1 MDLTIARGR
10 YYAHLV
16 DGADGVRVVV
26 MRRTNSWSGPTGPA
40 LGRVLH
46 AETIDAPLHLVAD
59 QMHDVVLPALEAED
73 RR

>member
-1 MDLTIARGR
+1 MELTIRLGR
-10 YYAHLV
+10 HYAHLV
-16 DGADGVRVVV
+16 DGADGVRVAI

-46 AETIDAPLHLVAD
+46 VETIDAPLHLVAD
-59 QMHDVVLPALEAED
+59 QLHDVVLPALERGD